1 MKKVILLA
9 LLALAACTP
18 KETTSSTQDAA
29 VATPSASVAA
39 TASASASAA
48 PAANADN
55 DPLPS
60 HSDVAKQVRTEITKD
75 NYKAKLD
82 EIEKSPD

>member
-1 MKKVILLA
+1 VSKYIVLA

-29 VATPSASVAA
+29 VATPSASVA
-39 TASASASAA
+39 ASASASAA